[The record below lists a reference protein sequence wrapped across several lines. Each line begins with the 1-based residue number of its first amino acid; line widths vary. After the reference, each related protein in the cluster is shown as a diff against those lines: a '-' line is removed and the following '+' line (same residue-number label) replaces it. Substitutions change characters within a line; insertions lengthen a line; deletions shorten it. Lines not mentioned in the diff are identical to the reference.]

1 MATYKV
7 VNADQLDADLK
18 SVADAIRS
26 KTKNSESLAFPRDY
40 VSEVE
45 GVFGAD
51 ALVDRSVTEISSPAE
66 HVGQFA
72 LHSCSKLKSVN
83 LPNATYIDNSAF
95 KLCTSLTSVVF
106 PKVNRID
113 PSAFAGCTSLQTA
126 DFQCASGAGVYASA
140 FNGCSKLTALILR
153 AAERVYTLYS
163 QNAFTGTPIAS
174 GKGYIYV
181 PSEKLDAYKSA
192 TNWSVY
198 AAQFRAIEDY
208 PDITGGT
215 V

>member
-1 MATYKV
+1 MTTYKV
-7 VNADQLDADLK
+7 VNSDKLDADLK

-26 KTKNSESLAFPRDY
+26 KTKNSGSLAFPRDY
-40 VSEVE
+40 VSAME

-51 ALVDRSVTEISSPAE
+51 TLVDRSITEISSPAE

-113 PSAFAGCTSLQTA
+113 PSAFAECTSLQTA
-126 DFQCASGAGVYASA
+126 DFQCASGWGIYPSA
-140 FNGCSKLTALILR
+140 FSGCAKLTALILR
-153 AAERVYTLYS
+153 TTARVHPLS
-163 QNAFTGTPIAS
+163 NKNAFTGTPIAS
-174 GKGYIYV
+174 GTGYIYV
-181 PSEKLDAYKSA
+181 PNTKLEAYKSA

-198 AAQFRAIEDY
+198 AAQFRAIEAY